1 MPVSR
6 RSDRRGVEPRSSGTG
21 TADDVLSPRRL
32 ARGEATEEAPGEPGE
47 PAGFGTE
54 TSTTQTA
61 DVELDS
67 YQVPMGRTA
76 RLIEASL
83 AIEANGEASV
93 HVNGTTYGPFTG
105 SLEVSLPFDGAYLT
119 EGSTVKV
126 THESTDGA
134 STTTRASVTV
144 KEV

>member
-1 MPVSR
+1 MAASRHSR
-6 RSDRRGVEPRSSGTG
+6 RRGTEPVTVGSGT
-21 TADDVLSPRRL
+21 ARDALSPRRL
-32 ARGEATEEAPGEPGE
+32 AVGETPEEARGEPGE

-54 TSTTQTA
+54 ASTSSTS
-61 DVELDS
+61 DVDLDS
-67 YQVPMGRTA
+67 YRVPLGRTG
-76 RLIEASL
+76 RLVEAAL
-83 AIEANGEASV
+83 AIASNGEASV

-105 SLEVSLPFDGAYLT
+105 SLEVSLPFDGAYLV

-134 STTTRASVTV
+134 STTTRANVTV